1 MPTKPPADGK
11 HKVAD
16 GEWAGS
22 IALNYGFTDWE
33 SIWNLPENDELRRN
47 REDDAHTL
55 AEGDVLFL
63 PQWTQKEESGDTEQ
77 RHKFQ
82 LNTPSEVLRI
92 RVLGENGEPLAGA
105 QYILDITCTPGGGT
119 FEQENDVTDDDGV
132 LEEVMPS
139 TAVGGTLKLPD
150 LGNEIKLNIGHLT
163 PMDLNDKKKLIRGA
177 QERLSALGFE
187 PGPIDGID
195 GPKTQAAVKRFQ
207 SFCKDHCED
216 GDERIIN
223 AGPIDGIVGPKTRK
237 ALKTYYG
244 C

>member
-105 QYILDITCTPGGGT
+105 QYVLDITCTPGGGARRWPT
-119 FEQENDVTDDDGV
+119 RAGRRCRAGACVHRTRSTRWRRSR
-132 LEEVMPS
+132 PS
-139 TAVGGTLKLPD
+139 CGR
-150 LGNEIKLNIGHLT
+150 GH
-163 PMDLNDKKKLIRGA
+163 R
-177 QERLSALGFE
+177 S
-187 PGPIDGID
+187 
-195 GPKTQAAVKRFQ
+195 
-207 SFCKDHCED
+207 
-216 GDERIIN
+216 
-223 AGPIDGIVGPKTRK
+223 
-237 ALKTYYG
+237 
-244 C
+244 